1 MAFCTVDHQAASID
15 RELDKLK
22 DVVNPPIYFGSL
34 TAEYEPSLSMLEVFP
49 LPQLQPY
56 QSNCE
61 FKFMFAQAKKIYKSY
76 DWIFKELSWYGDFS
90 EMFKPKLTFNN
101 NSQCNF
107 SKYWA
112 FGFNVSEVLEQIPSM
127 LEAIFYYHYL
137 EPIPKN
143 HYDQVIEDLKN
154 YILVHLNVFGFF

>member
-56 QSNCE
+56 
-61 FKFMFAQAKKIYKSY
+61 
-76 DWIFKELSWYGDFS
+76 
-90 EMFKPKLTFNN
+90 
-101 NSQCNF
+101 
-107 SKYWA
+107 
-112 FGFNVSEVLEQIPSM
+112 
-127 LEAIFYYHYL
+127 
-137 EPIPKN
+137 
-143 HYDQVIEDLKN
+143 
-154 YILVHLNVFGFF
+154 